1 MLRLWKF
8 KFESLL
14 ANKYKRQQPNCF
26 KKYYN
31 QTVSKPFFLTRQTAN
46 LMEDFAREL
55 KEGSSLFLLY
65 GEDGVGKTRLLE
77 ELGHTRL
84 AERAIFWLDLDSGD
98 QGDETRM
105 DRSTEVEALFAAAG
119 NGDIII
125 ADHFEAALK
134 KTRHQLFLSWST
146 DGLDKQLNLIIASN
160 IEGFNELRQLSQQY
174 QVRVES
180 FQQMPFSEDE
190 VQSFLGFY
198 LFPDNPVGKLSIPSP
213 LRKQIAAAKG
223 NVGGVI
229 EIVERDGDQIQSAAP
244 VEQTESVRQGSRVI
258 FAALFLFVLAVGI
271 GWYFFFQPRM
281 TQPPPAIVFSSG
293 TDATTQQPADE
304 PEPVAQAE
312 VVAEPEVAA
321 PAEDKIEDGAESQA
335 AEIVDNMDEPA
346 TAMATEP
353 EAEPESAATTT
364 TAVEPEPD
372 ATPATNEQESVEVPA
387 AAVDSDTAAQEMDD
401 DAAPTEVAGAEQPE
415 ASAGQQSETL
425 LAGEPGTASDSEAV
439 IVEAPSQATVAD
451 EPAPVPVNNQQRF
464 DLELQQSLEWIGKQ
478 ENSVGTIQIL
488 LLSYDGFDP
497 DNYYAYVANLA
508 QRGVDPERLH
518 VFKALTGKREVYSVM
533 YGEFTTRQ
541 SAINA
546 IEGLPR
552 VLRDTSPLGR
562 SVGGIWQ
569 EIRRLESNN

>member
-1 MLRLWKF
+1 M
-8 KFESLL
+8 
-14 ANKYKRQQPNCF
+14 
-26 KKYYN
+26 
-31 QTVSKPFFLTRQTAN
+31 SKPFFLTRQTAN

-84 AERAIFWLDLDSGD
+84 AERAIFWLDLESGE
-98 QGDETRM
+98 QGDETHM

-119 NGDIII
+119 KGDIII

-146 DGLDKQLNLIIASN
+146 DGIDKQLNLIIASN
-160 IEGFNELRQLSQQY
+160 MEGFDELRQLSQQY

-190 VQSFLGFY
+190 VQSFLRFY

-213 LRKQIAAAKG
+213 LRKQISAAKG
-223 NVGGVI
+223 KVSGVI

-281 TQPPPAIVFSSG
+281 TEPPPAIVFSTE
-293 TDATTQQPADE
+293 TDATTPPPADE
-304 PEPVAQAE
+304 PAPEAQAE
-312 VVAEPEVAA
+312 VVAEPEIAA
-321 PAEDKIEDGAESQA
+321 PADGATEDGSESQTA
-335 AEIVDNMDEPA
+335 AVTDNTDEPA

-353 EAEPESAATTT
+353 EAEPESAAISTA
-364 TAVEPEPD
+364 AVEPEPV
-372 ATPATNEQESVEVPA
+372 ATPAAAEQESIEVPA
-387 AAVDSDTAAQEMDD
+387 AAADRDTAAQETNDD
-401 DAAPTEVAGAEQPE
+401 EAVAEVAAAVQPE
-415 ASAGQQSETL
+415 ANAAQQSETL

-451 EPAPVPVNNQQRF
+451 EPAPMPANNRQRF

-478 ENSVGTIQIL
+478 ENNVGTIQIL

-508 QRGVDPERLH
+508 QRGVDPEQLH
-518 VFKALTGKREVYSVM
+518 VFKTLTGKREVYSVM

-546 IEGLPR
+546 IDGLPS

-569 EIRRLESNN
+569 EIRRLESKN

>member
-1 MLRLWKF
+1 MLRSGEF

-14 ANKYKRQQPNCF
+14 ANKYKRQQLNCF
-26 KKYYN
+26 NKYYN
-31 QTVSKPFFLTRQTAN
+31 QTVSKPYFLTRQTAN
-46 LMEDFAREL
+46 LMEDFTREL
-55 KEGSSLFLLY
+55 NEGASLFLLY

-77 ELGHTRL
+77 ELGYTRL
-84 AERAIFWLDLDSGD
+84 AERAIFWLDLESGE

-119 NGDIII
+119 KGDIII

-146 DGLDKQLNLIIASN
+146 DGIDKQLNLIIASS

-190 VQSFLGFY
+190 VRSFLGFY

-223 NVGGVI
+223 NVGRVI

-258 FAALFLFVLAVGI
+258 FAALLLFVLAVGI
-271 GWYFFFQPRM
+271 GWYLYFEPRM
-281 TQPPPAIVFSSG
+281 TEPAPAIVFSTE
-293 TDATTQQPADE
+293 TDATTPAPADE
-304 PEPVAQAE
+304 PEPEAQAE
-312 VVAEPEVAA
+312 VVAEPEVAV
-321 PAEDKIEDGAESQA
+321 PAEGATEDGTEAQTAAVTDNTDEAATATA
-335 AEIVDNMDEPA
+335 AE
-346 TAMATEP
+346 T
-353 EAEPESAATTT
+353 EAEPESAAISTA
-364 TAVEPEPD
+364 AVEPEPV
-372 ATPATNEQESVEVPA
+372 ATPAAAEQESIEVPA
-387 AAVDSDTAAQEMDD
+387 AAADSDTAAREADD
-401 DAAPTEVAGAEQPE
+401 DAAATEVAAAVQPE
-415 ASAGQQSETL
+415 ANTAQQSETL

-451 EPAPVPVNNQQRF
+451 EPAPVPADNRQRF
-464 DLELQQSLEWIGKQ
+464 DLELQQSLEWIGQ
-478 ENSVGTIQIL
+478 RENSVGTIQIL

-518 VFKALTGKREVYSVM
+518 VFKTLTGNREVYSVM
-533 YGEFTTRQ
+533 YGEFPTRKA
-541 SAINA
+541 AINA
-546 IEGLPR
+546 IDGLPR

-569 EIRRLESNN
+569 EIRRLGSKN